1 MGNSG
6 MQCEIRD
13 RGMGNENIDKRL
25 SFFLVEN
32 YEKTIGMLDTMSADK
47 KSALLSALDIE
58 EDAAKQGPFM
68 IESALAQMSQD

>member
-25 SFFLVEN
+25 NFFLVEN
-32 YEKTIGMLDTMSADK
+32 YEKVTGMLDTMSADQK
-47 KSALLSALDIE
+47 ATLLGALDIN
-58 EDAAKQGPFM
+58 EDAARQGPFM
-68 IESALAQMSQD
+68 IESALAQMD